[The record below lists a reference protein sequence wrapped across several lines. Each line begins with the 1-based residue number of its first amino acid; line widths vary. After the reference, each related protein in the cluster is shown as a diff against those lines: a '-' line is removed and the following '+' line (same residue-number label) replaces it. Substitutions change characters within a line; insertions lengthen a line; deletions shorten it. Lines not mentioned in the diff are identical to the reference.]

1 MAIVEISIVPLG
13 TKSSSL
19 SAYVA
24 QVLRVLEESTL
35 QYELTPMGTIVS
47 GDLDEILKV
56 VRKMHESVFSPEIN
70 RVLTQIKIDDRRDR
84 AASPQQKIRSVMDK
98 LARQ

>member
-19 SAYVA
+19 STYVA
-24 QVLRVLEESTL
+24 NVLRVLEESSL

-47 GDLDEILKV
+47 GDLDEILKI
-56 VRKMHESVFSPEIN
+56 VRKMHESVFSPDIT

-98 LARQ
+98 LAKQ

>member
-56 VRKMHESVFSPEIN
+56 VRKMHESVFSPEIT

-98 LARQ
+98 LGRQ

>member
-47 GDLDEILKV
+47 GDLDGILKV
-56 VRKMHESVFSPEIN
+56 VRKMHESVFSPEIA

>member
-24 QVLRVLEESTL
+24 QVLRVLKESTL

>member
-24 QVLRVLEESTL
+24 QVLRVLKESTL

-98 LARQ
+98 LAGQ